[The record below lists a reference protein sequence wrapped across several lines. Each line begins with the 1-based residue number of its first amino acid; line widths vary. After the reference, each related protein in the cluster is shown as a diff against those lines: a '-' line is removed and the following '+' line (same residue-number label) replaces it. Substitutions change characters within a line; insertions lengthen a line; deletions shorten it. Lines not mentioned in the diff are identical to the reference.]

1 MPTTRGRLVFETKSC
16 FACADGD
23 SSSNFNDIMIECLP
37 YIVEIGEY
45 ECFAH
50 VESHCNDIFCI
61 LTGESRDVGNCQI
74 GFKKEFFVI
83 SQLYY

>member
-1 MPTTRGRLVFETKSC
+1 MLITRGQLIFETKSC
-16 FACADGD
+16 FACTDGD
-23 SSSNFNDIMIECLP
+23 SAGNFDNIMIECLP
-37 YIVEIGEY
+37 YIVEIGED

-61 LTGESRDVGNCQI
+61 FMGESLDVGNCQI
-74 GFKKEFFVI
+74 GFEKEFFVI